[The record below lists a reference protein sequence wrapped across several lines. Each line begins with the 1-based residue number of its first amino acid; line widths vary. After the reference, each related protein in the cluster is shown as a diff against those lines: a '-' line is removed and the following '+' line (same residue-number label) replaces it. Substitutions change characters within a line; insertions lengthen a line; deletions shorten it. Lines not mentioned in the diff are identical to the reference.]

1 MQKNGSKKLL
11 SFILCMTLVVAMA
24 FFTTGCG
31 NNAGKDVSSG
41 AGTESGVQTVDNAQV
56 EGSAQT
62 EENVQNNDDAQ
73 ADADVLGTGNTEFML
88 TVVDKEGDE
97 TQFEIH
103 TDKETVGDA
112 LTELGFIEGEESE
125 YGLYVK
131 TVNGITAD
139 YDTDGVYWAFYVND
153 EYASSGVDSTTITSG
168 ESYSFRVE

>member
-11 SFILCMTLVVAMA
+11 SFILCMALIVAMA
-24 FFTTGCG
+24 FCTTGCG
-31 NNAGKDVSSG
+31 GNAGKNVSSG
-41 AGTESGVQTVDNAQV
+41 TGTESSVQA
-56 EGSAQT
+56 G
-62 EENVQNNDDAQ
+62 NNAQ
-73 ADADVLGTGNTEFML
+73 ADANVLGTGDTEFIL
-88 TVVDKEGDE
+88 TVVDKEGGE

-168 ESYSFRVE
+168 ESYSFKVE

>member
-1 MQKNGSKKLL
+1 MQSADNTQVEGS
-11 SFILCMTLVVAMA
+11 AQ
-24 FFTTGCG
+24 
-31 NNAGKDVSSG
+31 AGD
-41 AGTESGVQTVDNAQV
+41 GVQM

-73 ADADVLGTGNTEFML
+73 AEADVLGTGDTEFTL
-88 TVVDKEGDE
+88 TVVDKEGGE

-103 TDKETVGDA
+103 TDKETVGEA

-131 TVNGITAD
+131 TVNGITAV

-168 ESYSFRVE
+168 ESYSFKVE

>member
-11 SFILCMTLVVAMA
+11 SYILCMALIVAMA

-31 NNAGKDVSSG
+31 GNAGKDVSSG
-41 AGTESGVQTVDNAQV
+41 TGT

-62 EENVQNNDDAQ
+62 EENVQDNNSAQ
-73 ADADVLGTGNTEFML
+73 ADVDVLGTGDTEFIL
-88 TVVDKEGDE
+88 TVVDKEGGE

-112 LTELGFIEGEESE
+112 LSELGFIEGEESE

-168 ESYSFRVE
+168 ESYSFKVE

>member
-11 SFILCMTLVVAMA
+11 SFILCMALIVAMA
-24 FFTTGCG
+24 FCTIGCG
-31 NNAGKDVSSG
+31 GNAGKDVSSG
-41 AGTESGVQTVDNAQV
+41 TGAESSVQTETDVQT

-62 EENVQNNDDAQ
+62 EENVQSNDAAQ
-73 ADADVLGTGNTEFML
+73 ADANVLGTGDTEFIL
-88 TVVDKEGDE
+88 TVVDKEGGE

-153 EYASSGVDSTTITSG
+153 EYASSGVDSTTITLG
-168 ESYSFRVE
+168 ESYSFKVE

>member
-11 SFILCMTLVVAMA
+11 SFILCMALVVAMA

-31 NNAGKDVSSG
+31 GNAGKDVGS
-41 AGTESGVQTVDNAQV
+41 GTETESSVQTEVNVQDNDA
-56 EGSAQT
+56 AQT
-62 EENVQNNDDAQ
+62 ET
-73 ADADVLGTGNTEFML
+73 DVLGTGNTEFTL
-88 TVVDKEGDE
+88 TVVDKEGGE
-97 TQFEIH
+97 TKFEIH

-153 EYASSGVDSTTITSG
+153 EYASTGVDSTTITSG
-168 ESYSFRVE
+168 ESYSFKVE

>member
-11 SFILCMTLVVAMA
+11 SFILCMALIVAMA

-31 NNAGKDVSSG
+31 GNAGKDVSSG
-41 AGTESGVQTVDNAQV
+41 TGTESSVQTGNNAQV

-62 EENVQNNDDAQ
+62 EDNAQ
-73 ADADVLGTGNTEFML
+73 AEGSTQSEDNVIGTGDTEFIL
-88 TVVDKEGDE
+88 TVVDKEGGE
-97 TQFEIH
+97 TKFEIH

-168 ESYSFRVE
+168 ESYSFKVE

>member
-11 SFILCMTLVVAMA
+11 SFILCMALIVAMA

-31 NNAGKDVSSG
+31 DNAGKDVSSG
-41 AGTESGVQTVDNAQV
+41 TGTESSMQTGNNAQV

-62 EENVQNNDDAQ
+62 GDDAQ
-73 ADADVLGTGNTEFML
+73 VEENAQAEDNVLGTGNTEFTL
-88 TVVDKEGDE
+88 TVVDKEGSE

-112 LTELGFIEGEESE
+112 LTELDFIEGEESE

-168 ESYSFRVE
+168 ESYSFKVE

>member
-11 SFILCMTLVVAMA
+11 SFILCMALIVAMA

-31 NNAGKDVSSG
+31 GNAGKDVGS
-41 AGTESGVQTVDNAQV
+41 GTETES
-56 EGSAQT
+56 SAQT
-62 EENVQNNDDAQ
+62 ETDVQDNNFAQ
-73 ADADVLGTGNTEFML
+73 ADVDVLGTGDTEFTL
-88 TVVDKEGDE
+88 TVVDKEGGE

-153 EYASSGVDSTTITSG
+153 EYASSGVDSTTITIG
-168 ESYSFRVE
+168 ESYSFKVE